1 MGKLLTVLV
10 RYSVDKLDMSVLTDH
25 ELPAKRLQWPVSA
38 FGVITCACASML
50 NTAFHNRGR
59 PGGQTIA
66 SPQLLLGSSFLNV
79 RFVKEAD
86 EISARVR
93 TR

>member
-1 MGKLLTVLV
+1 
-10 RYSVDKLDMSVLTDH
+10 
-25 ELPAKRLQWPVSA
+25 
-38 FGVITCACASML
+38 ML

-79 RFVKEAD
+79 MLVNEAD
-86 EISARVR
+86 ELDFCESDDTVQAKYRWGPLQMLKDTI
-93 TR
+93 